1 MNIFPVFSKQKIK
14 FEALSSKSVAKDR
27 LELIL
32 LAERMQSSPEMMAQ
46 MKREIQEVIQKYLN
60 VDYTRMNIQIDLT
73 NEIKQGV
80 EHVKTIQIK
89 RL

>member
-14 FEALSSKSVAKDR
+14 FEAISSKNVAKDR